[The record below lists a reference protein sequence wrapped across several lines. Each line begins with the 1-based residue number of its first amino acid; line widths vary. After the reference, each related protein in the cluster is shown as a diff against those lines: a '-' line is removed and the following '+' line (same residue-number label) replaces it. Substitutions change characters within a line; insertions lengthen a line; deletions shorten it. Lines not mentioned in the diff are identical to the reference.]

1 MSQLGM
7 VYAVGAIAPEKRDI
21 TRDLVS
27 AGAALAVPIGYHYGA
42 PKKWR
47 RFGLLGNLVMVVG
60 TYFGTSWAYGKLV
73 NRKAV
78 EPVPT
83 GGGST
88 T

>member
-1 MSQLGM
+1 MSQLGR
-7 VYAVGAIAPEKRDI
+7 VYKVGAITQEKRDI
-21 TRDLVS
+21 TRDLVA
-27 AGAALAVPIGYHYGA
+27 AGAAIAVPVGYHYGA

-73 NRKAV
+73 NRKAAA
-78 EPVPT
+78 PVPA
-83 GGGST
+83 GGGPT

>member
-7 VYAVGAIAPEKRDI
+7 VYKLGATTTEKRDI

-27 AGAALAVPIGYHYGA
+27 AGAAVFVPIGYYYWA
-42 PKKWR
+42 PKKWK
-47 RFGLLGNLVMVVG
+47 RFGLFGSLVMVVG

-73 NRKAV
+73 NRKAA
-78 EPVPT
+78 EAVPT
-83 GGGST
+83 GGGPT